1 MQGIEFIASFVK
13 DPLIKSANAI
23 LSTFRNLQTQVT
35 KVGGDIDEVF
45 RRLAD
50 RGQTEAFERRAMGIT
65 NVFMKIVGSI
75 GIAADASDDA
85 KLRIS
90 KAMEDFA
97 NSAEKPKVKF
107 QNLMKEMASI
117 FEGIKNTEAPL
128 GDINSTSALSSL
140 EKRLKMEEEIIDV
153 LKQQREEAEKL
164 NNTNAE
170 GIERNKAK
178 LEALQSK
185 LDKKYNGQAE
195 GFYSESDIALLEQ
208 GRESV
213 ANWTKAW
220 EESNTSVQ
228 TYDALITE
236 ATGRTDG
243 MKKTIDEM
251 RNVYTGFADT
261 VESSSTKIF
270 ISEDVFNRYHEL
282 SSLIE
287 DLKAQISSM
296 PADDI
301 NLPELERL
309 QGELSSAQDEFRML
323 DSAARNTAAVLGQ
336 DLADKVSAALS
347 KLYDLNDR
355 VRKVTDEIN
364 GFDEQLKKAK
374 LELAEAKEP
383 LAIKAAREEV
393 DRLQVSLDGAND
405 RLTKFKA
412 EQKDAITSI
421 QKLNKEING
430 SGGGD
435 ASDIAG
441 EVSNQVKS
449 VMGNVAAVAGIGFGL
464 NEIKDFF
471 DKAKEWRTY
480 FQDIESSMKVFLG
493 SAEKGAEFT
502 EKLQMYAYYNMFEF
516 SDLAAASQQMIS
528 YGHNVESII
537 PRLDQLSNVATG
549 THGSLMELVDAYNR
563 AKATGVV
570 DARGIQSWAVKGVMI
585 RDVLRDMG
593 ETVAGTTVTFDQLNK
608 VLDHVTSEGGMF
620 HNLMGEMMNNISA
633 EAGQLEDNLSLMFNE
648 IGEKYEGVFIKLLKL
663 GGDVVDNYQS
673 IEGGL
678 LDVGAELANSALDEL
693 AENWQTIVS
702 VIKEAIVTY
711 GVFKTVMIAHNAY
724 MAAADKITR
733 LAAIGAE
740 INAGATTKE
749 ALAKKLSEAANA
761 ANAASEVVDTT
772 ATNADTVAKGANT
785 TATVTLSNAVRGLT
799 ASLMANPFVLVATA
813 IAGIAYACYS
823 AYEGIMTEEKAQKML
838 NNAAEEYSEKIK
850 AQEQADRTNIGIIQD
865 KTKSLIEQTKAYRE
879 LIAESEVF
887 AKFSKEEIAG
897 MSTEQINQLKTEEN
911 ARKEEEG
918 YRKRLEALEELQKRF
933 AGRSSAWLYAEED
946 EIKDVVN
953 ANGLGEEFANELIA
967 TISGSTDLSDWSQ
980 QAAEKAGEEL
990 QNYLKKGAED
1000 GVVEGFRNGFSNPEA
1015 LASAQKLLS
1024 SYRDNIEEKT
1034 SGIQSEIDATE
1045 KRIADLRKEIADSK
1059 AGINVISDNQI
1070 RENVRN
1076 IQDLND
1082 KLKVLSQK
1090 LIDAR
1095 KESSETFQGTL
1106 NEQIDKASKKVDD
1119 LHRQASKLTGT
1130 KRLEIEAELKKAV
1143 DERDTWKSLSKLIEA
1158 GTLDTELV
1166 LKVTREVENNE
1177 LGDEKLVEI
1186 GKDYERIE
1194 SIGQDVATQLEN
1206 VKKRYEE
1213 AREAAKAQG
1222 EESHV
1227 SFAQMMEDAGLTAEG
1242 IDNDFSAA
1250 KEHISKDITE
1260 LEEKQKEASEESEKH
1275 KLQLEIDRKQEQLN
1289 YIDNL
1294 SSNLKNL
1301 IKDPFNIKV
1310 KIESIIPEPLK
1321 KLFNKLF
1328 GINFDNEKAETSES
1342 EIAQSEAA
1350 DAQQRINEKKNNGPD
1365 KKTGAQWKKDEI
1377 NALKTRKK
1385 ELEGLLKTELTQA
1398 DAEKYE
1404 KELSQ
1409 INSALKKGA
1418 DAAKKI
1424 LDQRAKMLQDKWK
1437 YDEEMKKLQKDSS
1450 RAQEDATIAS
1460 IVNNAERERAERE
1473 AQHKRTIADI
1483 KAQEDD
1489 IYKSIYEQRKKT
1501 YELNNKDKKYENTEE
1516 GSKGWQGVK
1525 GTLTKEEQ
1533 KYYDE
1538 RNNIIKANLQ
1548 KEDAEWGRYEANR
1561 IKEQAQS
1568 MREYLSQYGT
1578 FQQQR
1583 LAIAEEYAEKIAEA
1597 EKSGNEWE
1605 VKKLEAERDTKVAQA
1620 NAQSLAMNIDWN
1632 QTFSGIGNVLQDIA
1646 KETLRKV
1653 NDYMQTAEFRA
1664 LGADAK
1670 KAYQDLKQQL
1680 IDAGGQEA
1688 SNPFSSKTWDEI
1700 AALTKTY
1707 QGHVKELAV
1716 ATELNAKT
1724 AEEYEKA
1731 KEKKKNAEVEYAKA
1745 LEKQRLAKK
1754 EGIDTTQADSD
1765 VEEARKNLAE
1775 ASQEVSDSFK
1785 RVQETSAAVSDQQAN
1800 VNNTQQQLHQKTDAA
1815 AQGLQNFNTVL
1826 GQLTSGTLS
1835 GFVEGVSNVINALT
1849 KDTKDDMKGLIGVI
1863 GQKAGGIIGAI
1874 LSIIDMLGDKP
1885 VEFFDSLFD
1894 GLTNV
1899 IKAVISH
1906 IPEIIASVIKGIGSM
1921 IGGIFEGI
1929 GGLFG
1934 FGSADNHQE
1943 MLDRQEKYNS
1953 MLDDSTKALDRFTQ
1967 ELEKSY
1973 GALAIQ
1979 NAEGAEDIIKK
1990 NMETI
1995 MKGIDSVMWDNYGGG
2010 HSDYWHANKA
2020 LNWTGGELER
2030 AGAIDFFKRYGLSVF
2045 EESQGQY
2052 TWNQLFNG
2060 NDPMKLAEAFKDMR
2074 DSESNLW
2081 RIITTEM
2088 GANSGA
2094 LKEWIE
2100 KLIDAYDQIDENQ
2113 KKMQEQLTTTTS
2125 ENVFDDFLDS
2135 LYNLADGSE
2144 DVMDEIAD
2152 NWQQMVNKIV
2162 INNTFG
2168 KRVDEFVNGKDGVK
2182 GWYERLADLQKQ
2194 YADNYGDQGYK
2205 DAIDVLKKEYSDA
2218 IESIN
2223 TEMDALRDTGL
2234 IAPIKEAAEEGK
2246 GAFQEMTDSWVSS
2259 LMDFGAT
2266 AEDWAEN
2273 IGQAMAQKI
2282 INEMVVPT
2290 LIQPLLDNLQT
2301 AFDNAMEENTFTE
2314 SSGKKAYYWTKVLDN
2329 EGLKAAMA
2337 DINNAY
2343 PELKETVQGIMS
2355 MAGIEAKEEF
2365 SNSLDGIG
2373 DTLIDNLLSLEDDAE
2388 DIGKKVGSAL
2398 IREMIEQ
2405 MLASGDYAERMEAI
2419 RQMWQDVLTG
2429 KDTTHTR
2436 KDIISDLRQLQEDMA
2451 NDQNMTSLV
2460 SEWKDLNKELEK
2472 TKQGFSDLRST
2483 ITNSLTSAESTI
2495 EDFSKS
2501 LGKSMM
2507 SQMLDAYIDSN
2518 YKDQITAL
2526 SEEWGEALAAGNTKA
2541 VEEIQQ
2547 KVINLY
2553 KTIGDEDIE
2562 VKNLADAIREI
2573 DRVLDTT
2580 FKDMKDSWVSALSDM
2595 EGTAEEFAE
2604 NVGKTMA
2611 QKIISEM
2618 IAPMYIQPLLDAMQE
2633 AYDSAIEVQGASVE
2647 SVINTMSPY
2656 LDQVKMVY
2664 NEIQP
2669 MVENIFGGFGIYKEA
2684 AEEAADEV
2692 EYRLGDLKS
2701 NFSSALMDMENSAA
2715 DFSKDISKVLAQ
2727 NFIENFV
2734 LGDRFDRQMKY
2745 WQEQYE
2751 SIIGSGMS
2759 EDERKRQLKALRDS
2773 IATAKQGY
2781 VNSAMAI
2788 QELLGITAEDKQEAT
2803 MNMADKITY
2812 DQADQ
2817 LLGINLAQEL
2827 TLEQILATLQGKPVL
2842 STYTGYSN
2850 DEVSRQVASTL
2861 QGMKDVSKV
2870 GNDNML
2876 IQLAT
2881 ANSHLQLIRDYS
2893 KTMRD
2898 EVMLHLGSIDSK
2910 LSNLRNL

>member
-1 MQGIEFIASFVK
+1 MPGIEWISTCDNKDFIRSMNEMTAQVRET
-13 DPLIKSANAI
+13 NAVI
-23 LSTFRNLQTQVT
+23 S
-35 KVGGDIDEVF
+35 
-45 RRLAD
+45 
-50 RGQTEAFERRAMGIT
+50 AMG
-65 NVFMKIVGSI
+65 K
-75 GIAADASDDA
+75 DAS
-85 KLRIS
+85 S
-90 KAMEDFA
+90 TME
-97 NSAEKPKVKF
+97 K
-107 QNLMKEMASI
+107 M
-117 FEGIKNTEAPL
+117 
-128 GDINSTSALSSL
+128 NST
-140 EKRLKMEEEIIDV
+140 
-153 LKQQREEAEKL
+153 
-164 NNTNAE
+164 
-170 GIERNKAK
+170 
-178 LEALQSK
+178 
-185 LDKKYNGQAE
+185 
-195 GFYSESDIALLEQ
+195 
-208 GRESV
+208 
-213 ANWTKAW
+213 
-220 EESNTSVQ
+220 
-228 TYDALITE
+228 
-236 ATGRTDG
+236 
-243 MKKTIDEM
+243 
-251 RNVYTGFADT
+251 
-261 VESSSTKIF
+261 
-270 ISEDVFNRYHEL
+270 
-282 SSLIE
+282 
-287 DLKAQISSM
+287 
-296 PADDI
+296 
-301 NLPELERL
+301 
-309 QGELSSAQDEFRML
+309 
-323 DSAARNTAAVLGQ
+323 GQ
-336 DLADKVSAALS
+336 DF
-347 KLYDLNDR
+347 
-355 VRKVTDEIN
+355 VRT
-364 GFDEQLKKAK
+364 L
-374 LELAEAKEP
+374 
-383 LAIKAAREEV
+383 
-393 DRLQVSLDGAND
+393 
-405 RLTKFKA
+405 
-412 EQKDAITSI
+412 
-421 QKLNKEING
+421 KEIG
-430 SGGGD
+430 
-435 ASDIAG
+435 
-441 EVSNQVKS
+441 
-449 VMGNVAAVAGIGFGL
+449 AVAGVSFSIAQAKSFV
-464 NEIKDFF
+464 
-471 DKAKEWRTY
+471 DKIVETRGY

-493 SAEKGAEFT
+493 NEQKAQEFT
-502 EKLQMYAYYNMFEF
+502 NKLKDYAWYNMFEF
-516 SDLAAASQQMIS
+516 SDLANASKQMIA
-528 YGHNVESII
+528 YGHSVDSII
-537 PRLDQLSNVATG
+537 PRLDQLSNVARG
-549 THGSLMELVDAYNR
+549 TSAPLMEMVNAYNR
-563 AKATGVV
+563 AKNLGGVG
-570 DARGIQSWAVKGVMI
+570 ARDLQSWAAKGLVIKDILKEMGEEVKG
-585 RDVLRDMG
+585 
-593 ETVAGTTVTFDQLNK
+593 TSVTFEQLNK
-608 VLDHVTSEGGMF
+608 VLDHVTGEGGMF
-620 HNLMGEMMNNISA
+620 HNLMGEQLNNITA
-633 EAGQLEDNLSLMFNE
+633 EQGQLEDNLTSMYNE
-648 IGEKYEGVFIKLLKL
+648 IGEKYQ
-663 GGDVVDNYQS
+663 D
-673 IEGGL
+673 
-678 LDVGAELANSALDEL
+678 
-693 AENWQTIVS
+693 TITG
-702 VIKEAIVTY
+702 VIKAESWLVDHYKEVGTVIMSLIAAYGEYRAAIVTTNAFKNVRQETVKNLEIELLNDEIAKY
-711 GVFKTVMIAHNAY
+711 KELLPEKEAAKNADLAEAVAKGKLTEKQAALIAAKRAEFEQIQIEKELIGVDEKINELKRLKLDEDLQDKVATEQLTLAQAQEVQQRREVLRSLDDEITKRKEAQIAKIEQSMSWNQGEIKNFQDNSTFYTGEAEKYQKEIDLIDKKISQLEILGGKEKEIADLNDRKTQLLEMQ
-724 MAAADKITR
+724 AAANDKIISNTEKIKSLQESNVELARREEEIKMRYGNADEKLDILNNQKISLEQQLVIAQKDAEQKQREYDIVVQTR
-733 LAAIGAE
+733 LAE
-740 INAGATTKE
+740 EDELRVLKE
-749 ALAKKLSEAANA
+749 KLAKEQAINEERAKKFQMPNDLSSLSQQVDDQQAVVDALNDETHAKQENSMATAAQEAAEKAQNIQEQINTLEEQANSIATGTNTKAKA
-761 ANAASEVVDTT
+761 ANTT
-772 ATNADTVAKGANT
+772 ATNALTV
-785 TATVTLSNAVRGLT
+785 
-799 ASLMANPFVLVATA
+799 
-813 IAGIAYACYS
+813 
-823 AYEGIMTEEKAQKML
+823 
-838 NNAAEEYSEKIK
+838 SEKIHNAALIAGTTASK
-850 AQEQADRTNIGIIQD
+850 IFTTAVNQVKTAIKGLGAAIMTNPIGVLVGALTIGLPWLMEWINGTDDAAEMEERYGNEAKEAASKVDSLLSVIKQTD
-865 KTKSLIEQTKAYRE
+865 SESKVHKDSVAELERIYKDYGIELEKTKDSHDKEIVTVTELEKKHKDLVDVLRQEAIERQKANDISDANKEYETETEETTKRVKKGLSDTFTKAE
-879 LIAESEVF
+879 
-887 AKFSKEEIAG
+887 K
-897 MSTEQINQLKTEEN
+897 NQL
-911 ARKEEEG
+911 
-918 YRKRLEALEELQKRF
+918 
-933 AGRSSAWLYAEED
+933 
-946 EIKDVVN
+946 
-953 ANGLGEEFANELIA
+953 ANYLGE
-967 TISGSTDLSDWSQ
+967 
-980 QAAEKAGEEL
+980 
-990 QNYLKKGAED
+990 
-1000 GVVEGFRNGFSNPEA
+1000 
-1015 LASAQKLLS
+1015 
-1024 SYRDNIEEKT
+1024 
-1034 SGIQSEIDATE
+1034 
-1045 KRIADLRKEIADSK
+1045 
-1059 AGINVISDNQI
+1059 
-1070 RENVRN
+1070 
-1076 IQDLND
+1076 
-1082 KLKVLSQK
+1082 
-1090 LIDAR
+1090 
-1095 KESSETFQGTL
+1095 
-1106 NEQIDKASKKVDD
+1106 
-1119 LHRQASKLTGT
+1119 
-1130 KRLEIEAELKKAV
+1130 
-1143 DERDTWKSLSKLIEA
+1143 
-1158 GTLDTELV
+1158 
-1166 LKVTREVENNE
+1166 
-1177 LGDEKLVEI
+1177 
-1186 GKDYERIE
+1186 KDYERVTE
-1194 SIGQDVATQLEN
+1194 ALYKYKKALEEAKETYGDN
-1206 VKKRYEE
+1206 ANRYTIKEYEE
-1213 AREAAKAQG
+1213 YKKALDEAQNKVLELAKAIT
-1222 EESHV
+1222 EDSE
-1227 SFAQMMEDAGLTAEG
+1227 AQQNAGKWARWQAERYAELG
-1242 IDNDFSAA
+1242 TEQKEMIDNANKAA
-1250 KEHISKDITE
+1250 AATWKASDAQDANARKIRYAKMSTSELKRE
-1260 LEEKQKEASEESEKH
+1260 LEMMVQAYGNTR
-1275 KLQLEIDRKQEQLN
+1275 LNVTIDFEQTN
-1289 YIDNL
+1289 
-1294 SSNLKNL
+1294 
-1301 IKDPFNIKV
+1301 V
-1310 KIESIIPEPLK
+1310 PEWMKGMDLK
-1321 KLFNKLF
+1321 KLKQ
-1328 GINFDNEKAETSES
+1328 
-1342 EIAQSEAA
+1342 QSSFWA
-1350 DAQQRINEKKNNGPD
+1350 
-1365 KKTGAQWKKDEI
+1365 
-1377 NALKTRKK
+1377 
-1385 ELEGLLKTELTQA
+1385 TQA
-1398 DAEKYE
+1398 GDM
-1404 KELSQ
+1404 
-1409 INSALKKGA
+1409 LKKGQKERVINGQKFSA
-1418 DAAKKI
+1418 QEVATKANQYRIARSDAEAANEAAEAEAARRAEEAKKNAGR
-1424 LDQRAKMLQDKWK
+1424 LAQETAARNAKMLQDQWK
-1437 YDEEMKKLQKDSS
+1437 HEEEMTKLQKDSA
-1450 RAQEDATIAS
+1450 RAREDASIAAIQS
-1460 IVNNAERERAERE
+1460 QSERERAERE
-1473 AQHKRTIADI
+1473 AQHNRTIADI
-1483 KAQEDD
+1483 KAQEND
-1489 IYKSIYEQRKKT
+1489 IYKAIYEQRKKT
-1501 YELNNKDKKYENTEE
+1501 YELNNKDKYENTEE

-1548 KEDAEWGRYEANR
+1548 KENAEWGRYEANR

-1597 EKSGNEWE
+1597 EKSGNKWE
-1605 VKKLEAERDTKVAQA
+1605 MKKLEAERDTKVAQA

-1716 ATELNAKT
+1716 ATEQNAKT

-1731 KEKKKNAEVEYAKA
+1731 KEKEKNAEVEYAKA
-1745 LEKQRLAKK
+1745 LEKQRLAKI

-1835 GFVEGVSNVINALT
+1835 GFVEGVSNVINSLT
-1849 KDTKDDMKGLIGVI
+1849 KNTEDDMKGLIGVI

-1929 GGLFG
+1929 GDLFG

-1953 MLDDSTKALDRFTQ
+1953 MLDDSTRALDRFTQ

-2010 HSDYWHANKA
+2010 HSDYWHANQA
-2020 LNWTGGELER
+2020 LNWSGGELER

-2074 DSESNLW
+2074 DSETNLW

-2152 NWQQMVNKIV
+2152 NWQQMVNKMV

-2194 YADNYGDQGYK
+2194 YADNYSDQGYK

-2259 LMDFGAT
+2259 LMDFDAT

-2301 AFDNAMEENTFTE
+2301 AFDKAMEENTFTE

-2329 EGLKAAMA
+2329 EGLKAAIE

-2436 KDIISDLRQLQEDMA
+2436 EDVISDLRQLQEDMA

-2518 YKDQITAL
+2518 YKEEITAL
-2526 SEEWGEALAAGNTKA
+2526 SEEWGEALASGNTKA
-2541 VEEIQQ
+2541 LEEIQQ
-2547 KVINLY
+2547 KVISLY
-2553 KTIGDEDIE
+2553 QTIGNEDIE
-2562 VKNLADAIREI
+2562 VKNLTDAIKEI
-2573 DRVLDTT
+2573 DRALDTT
-2580 FKDMKDSWVSALSDM
+2580 FSSMTDSWVSALMDM
-2595 EGTAEEFAE
+2595 EGTAEQFAE

-2611 QKIISEM
+2611 QKIITEM
-2618 IAPMYIQPLLDAMQE
+2618 VAPIYLQPLLNSMQD
-2633 AYDSAIEVQGASVE
+2633 AYDSAMDVQGASIE
-2647 SVINTMSPY
+2647 SVMNTMSPY
-2656 LDQVKMVY
+2656 LDQVKIVY
-2664 NEIQP
+2664 NEIKP
-2669 MVENIFGGFGIYKEA
+2669 MVEGIFGGFGIYKKA
-2684 AEEAADEV
+2684 AEEATEEV

-2701 NFSSALMDMENSAA
+2701 NFTSALMDMENSAA
-2715 DFSKDISKVLAQ
+2715 DFSKDISRVLAQ

-2734 LGDRFDRQMKY
+2734 LGDRFDQQMDY
-2745 WQEQYE
+2745 WKRQYE

-2788 QELLGITAEDKQEAT
+2788 QELLGITTEDNQEAT

-2827 TLEQILATLQGKPVL
+2827 TLEQILATIQGRSVIPTFT
-2842 STYTGYSN
+2842 STLAN
-2850 DEVSRQVASTL
+2850 EEMSRQVAATL
-2861 QGMKDVSKV
+2861 QAMSEVSRA
-2870 GNDNML
+2870 GSDNILM
-2876 IQLAT
+2876 QLAT

-2893 KTMRD
+2893 KNIRD
-2898 EVMLHLGSIDSK
+2898 EVLMHLGSIDMK
-2910 LSNLRNL
+2910 LTSLRNL